1 MDEALEELEE
11 QGPTDVPEE
20 EVGMGGP
27 DRRAHWLPGMEEWPR
42 PAKRAAKKKDES
54 VEEKAKIM
62 QAKKEKSTEELRNGI
77 KAENGTGKDAEAPP
91 VKRPAVKRTANTRK
105 KHQS

>member
-11 QGPTDVPEE
+11 QGPTDIPEE

-27 DRRAHWLPGMEEWPR
+27 VYWPPGMEEWLR

-54 VEEKAKIM
+54 VKGETRIM
-62 QAKKEKSTEELRNGI
+62 QAKKEKSAEVLRNGI
-77 KAENGTGKDAEAPP
+77 KAENGIGKDQ
-91 VKRPAVKRTANTRK
+91 RHHLLNG
-105 KHQS
+105 